1 MKIFDGHTDIMAD
14 VVARRKTGEK
24 NVVQTH
30 HLDKLKAGDVSG
42 ANFVLWMDPE
52 TSAWEDVE
60 MGFKFIHDEL
70 CEALGIFH
78 HVKDIQGLI
87 GYKNKDKIDI
97 ILGME
102 GLAAMGPSIERMD
115 WLYEQGVRCASLTWN
130 EANALATGIFGDAQR
145 GLTNDGVQVLKTM
158 EKRGILLDVSHLNE
172 TSFWEVAGMATKP
185 FVASHSNAYTLCEH
199 PRNLKDGQ
207 LLAVKDS
214 GGLVGVNAVADFLHP
229 DQPDIMH
236 FVQQVDY
243 MVELLGIDHVAL
255 GFDFCDFLHLDQQK
269 EPEEQHVT
277 TSLETSKDI
286 QNVIKRLVEKGY
298 SHDDMA
304 KLTKENFVR
313 VYRHHLK

>member
-14 VVARRKTGEK
+14 VVTRRKAGEK
-24 NVVQTH
+24 NVVKTH
-30 HLDKLKAGDVSG
+30 HLHKLEKGGVEG

-52 TSAWEDVE
+52 ASAWEDVE
-60 MGFKFIHDEL
+60 LGMAFIHDEL
-70 CEALGIFH
+70 RDSPDVFH
-78 HVKDIQGLI
+78 HIKDIEDLVCD
-87 GYKNKDKIDI
+87 KNNAKIDI

-102 GLAAMGPSIERMD
+102 GLAAMGSSIERLK

-130 EANALATGIFGDAQR
+130 EANDLATGISGDAKR
-145 GLTNDGVQVLKTM
+145 GLTSDGIQVVKTM
-158 EKRGILLDVSHLNE
+158 EKWGILLDVSHLNE
-172 TSFWEVAGMATKP
+172 TTFWEVAGMATKP
-185 FVASHSNAYTLCEH
+185 FMASHSNAYTLCEH
-199 PRNLKDGQ
+199 PRNLKDEQ

-229 DQPDIMH
+229 EKPDIMH

-269 EPEEQHVT
+269 EPEDRHVT
-277 TSLETSKDI
+277 TSLETSMDI
-286 QNVIKRLVEKGY
+286 QNVIKILEKKGY
-298 SHDDMA
+298 RHEDMA
-304 KLTKENFVR
+304 KLTKDNFIR

>member
-14 VVARRKTGEK
+14 VVTRRKLGEK
-24 NVVQTH
+24 NVVKTH
-30 HLDKLKAGDVSG
+30 HLHKLKKGGVEG

-52 TSAWEDVE
+52 ASDWEDVKQ
-60 MGFKFIHDEL
+60 GITLIHDEL
-70 CEALGIFH
+70 RDSPDVFH
-78 HVKDIQGLI
+78 PIKDMQDFACD
-87 GYKNKDKIDI
+87 KNNDKIDI

-102 GLAAMGPSIERMD
+102 GLAAMGPSIERME

-130 EANALATGIFGDAQR
+130 EANALATGISGDPQR
-145 GLTNDGVQVLKTM
+145 GLTDDGVQVLKTM
-158 EKRGILLDVSHLNE
+158 DKLGILLDVSHLNE

-185 FVASHSNAYTLCEH
+185 FMASHSNAYTLCEH
-199 PRNLKDGQ
+199 PRNLKDEQ
-207 LLAVKDS
+207 LLAIKDS

-236 FVQQVDY
+236 FIQQVDY

-277 TSLETSKDI
+277 TSLETSMDI
-286 QNVIKRLVEKGY
+286 QNVIEKLAEKGY
-298 SHDDMA
+298 SHEDMV